1 MLIAQ
6 TDAVKA
12 SFTSMPSLKNCISIK
27 LCFYRSKA
35 AAVTSQSD
43 DVTADVSGCRRC
55 RRAFEERR
63 PNPDGEWR
71 EPAGGDT
78 RTGGCHPEETERD
91 CNAGH
96 PVITHTHRWL

>member
-27 LCFYRSKA
+27 LRFYRSKA

-43 DVTADVSGCRRC
+43 DVTMCFRVPLLSMG
-55 RRAFEERR
+55 
-63 PNPDGEWR
+63 
-71 EPAGGDT
+71 
-78 RTGGCHPEETERD
+78 
-91 CNAGH
+91 
-96 PVITHTHRWL
+96 V